1 MNVTAFLFVH
11 SSVQGH
17 VDCFHVLVTVDNT
30 AVNICVQVFMW
41 AYVFTS
47 PGTKLGVE
55 LLGHMFNLL
64 RRLPDCFPK

>member
-17 VDCFHVLVTVDNT
+17 VDCSHVLVIMDNA

-41 AYVFTS
+41 AYVFAS
-47 PGTKLGVE
+47 PGTKLGLE

-64 RRLPDCFPK
+64 RRLSDCFPK